1 MSDTQP
7 EPGAQHGDWR
17 RLLDAWRE
25 DVLVAVSSLTL
36 LPVKLSFEV
45 TAELRARALR
55 AHPIVGLAIGA
66 AGAVAYAIAKAF
78 GLPPLPAG
86 LLAIGAVVLLSGAVH
101 ENGLADVTDGFGG
114 GTTVEHKL
122 EIMRDRRAGTMGVI
136 ALVLS
141 VMLRAGAIAAL
152 ADPGLVALALL
163 AAGAVSRGFVPAVLR
178 MLEPVGGDSAA
189 AVGTPTA
196 ETTVIAA
203 AIGAAAALIC
213 LGLAPGG
220 AAFVA
225 AAGAVIVM
233 AAIAFRQIGGHTG
246 DVLGACQQ
254 VGEVVMLLAAAAHAA
269 A

>member
-1 MSDTQP
+1 MTDP
-7 EPGAQHGDWR
+7 EAQHGDWR
-17 RLLDAWRE
+17 RLVDAWRE
-25 DVLVAVSSLTL
+25 DVLVAVTTLTQI
-36 LPVKLSFEV
+36 PVKLSFEI
-45 TAELRARALR
+45 TDAHRARALR
-55 AHPIVGLAIGA
+55 AHPLVGLGIGA

-86 LLAIGAVVLLSGAVH
+86 LLAIGAIVLLTGAVH
-101 ENGLADVTDGFGG
+101 ENGLAHATDGFGG
-114 GTTVEHKL
+114 GDGVERKL
-122 EIMRDRRAGTMGVI
+122 EIMRDPRAGTLGVI

-141 VMLRAGAIAAL
+141 VGLRAGAIAAL

-178 MLEPVGGDSAA
+178 VLEPVGSEAGRMR
-189 AVGTPTA
+189 TPTA

-225 AAGAVIVM
+225 AAGAVLVM
-233 AAIAFRQIGGHTG
+233 AAIAFRQIGGYTD
-246 DVLGACQQ
+246 DVIGACQQ
-254 VGEVVMLLAAAAHAA
+254 VGEVVLLLGAAAHAA

>member
-1 MSDTQP
+1 MTDPQP
-7 EPGAQHGDWR
+7 QHGDWR

-25 DVLVAVSSLTL
+25 DILVAVATLTQI
-36 LPVKLSFEV
+36 PVKLPFEI
-45 TAELRARALR
+45 TAERRARSLRAN
-55 AHPIVGLAIGA
+55 PIIGLGIGA
-66 AGAVAYAIAKAF
+66 AGAVAYAIAAAF
-78 GLPPLPAG
+78 GQPPLPAG
-86 LLAIGAVVLLSGAVH
+86 LIAIGAIVLLTGAVH

-114 GTTVEHKL
+114 GKTVEHKL
-122 EIMRDRRAGTMGVI
+122 EIMRDNRAGTSGVI

-141 VMLRAGAIAAL
+141 VGLRAGAVAAL
-152 ADPGLVALALL
+152 AEPGLVALALL
-163 AAGAVSRGFVPAVLR
+163 AAGAVSRGFVPAVMR
-178 MLEPVGGDSAA
+178 MLEPVGDGAA
-189 AVGTPTA
+189 TAATPSA

-233 AAIAFRQIGGHTG
+233 AAIAYRQIGGYTH

-254 VGEVVMLLAAAAHAA
+254 VGEVVLLLAAAAHAGT
-269 A
+269 